1 MKQETHAFGVRALL
15 SAHKKIRRIKEE
27 NAPSLH
33 GYKHWASSWLLIDY
47 IRSRGLRPNSHVLD
61 IGCGWGLVG
70 IYCAK
75 SFKAEVTAVDKD
87 ISIFPYLDLHVKI
100 NNVTISMEQKGY
112 KELRQ
117 ACLKDIDVIL
127 GSDICFWDSLIS
139 PLKLLILRGLR
150 AGIRA
155 VLISDPGRDPFEE
168 LGNYF
173 VKKKMGEIIDWSTLR
188 PNRIQGRILRIEI
201 KNPQSIW

>member
-15 SAHKKIRRIKEE
+15 STHKEIRRLKEE
-27 NAPSLH
+27 NAPSFH

-47 IRSRGLRPNSHVLD
+47 IRSRKLRSNSYVLD
-61 IGCGWGLVG
+61 LGCGWGLAG

-87 ISIFPYLDLHVKI
+87 ISVFPYLELHTKI
-100 NNVTISMEQKGY
+100 NHVTISMEQKDF

-117 ACLKDIDVIL
+117 AYLKDIDVII

-139 PLKLLILRGLR
+139 PLKLLILRGLH

-155 VLISDPGRDPFEE
+155 VIIADPGRDPFEE
-168 LGNYF
+168 LGRYF
-173 VKKKMGEIIDWSTLR
+173 VKRKMGEIIEWSTLR
-188 PNRIQGRILRIEI
+188 PNRIQGRILRIETQ
-201 KNPQSIW
+201 NPP